1 MVSFLPIVALL
12 ACFILCQPRPLPT
25 IAGISAMPWWAP
37 LGGLVGAFAVIA
49 GLMFVNKV
57 GAGPFA
63 GLTVTANI
71 LMSLAIDHFGSFE
84 WTLREVAEGPGGDI
98 CNAANCDLLDHLV
111 GAGECRHHGGTC
123 ARLNHLVYFVSQAIR
138 VAGVSEFVLDLGVR
152 GSAHGPR
159 WFTKTTLGQIE
170 AKLFKHSDHCTCY
183 GSFDQSEDAIVRTAF
198 CPVAHAYDWQRLEHH
213 LASIRLGK
221 NSAPQ
226 LRQISIRLVAG
237 FRRGLAKYDRMF
249 VRHASNFL

>member
-71 LMSLAIDHFGSFE
+71 LMSLAIDHFGWFE

-98 CNAANCDLLDHLV
+98 CIAANCDLLDHIV
-111 GAGECRHHGGTC
+111 GAGDCRHRGGTC
-123 ARLNHLVYFVSQAIR
+123 ARPTISSTSCPRAI
-138 VAGVSEFVLDLGVR
+138 G
-152 GSAHGPR
+152 
-159 WFTKTTLGQIE
+159 
-170 AKLFKHSDHCTCY
+170 
-183 GSFDQSEDAIVRTAF
+183 
-198 CPVAHAYDWQRLEHH
+198 
-213 LASIRLGK
+213 
-221 NSAPQ
+221 
-226 LRQISIRLVAG
+226 VAG
-237 FRRGLAKYDRMF
+237 FR
-249 VRHASNFL
+249 VRA